1 VYYIIYTNAPID
13 EKDKSSGLQPEECQI
28 VPGLEHKYWI
38 GCIWASF
45 LDERTHKSL
54 LSEQGYRDITVVL
67 LVF

>member
-1 VYYIIYTNAPID
+1 MLPST
-13 EKDKSSGLQPEECQI
+13 SGLGRQPFKLMWRSHREFESLWQ
-28 VPGLEHKYWI
+28 HKHWI

-54 LSEQGYRDITVVL
+54 LSELGYRDIAIVL